1 MTIFWCGDD
10 GTLSELNHGSVY
22 ADSQWVGRIYTI
34 FRPFHVGFGFSTAA
48 KFDALGVDPDKPA
61 FGCVPFF
68 DSDLHH

>member
-1 MTIFWCGDD
+1 MSSTTGLFMLIVNGWAAFIRSSG
-10 GTLSELNHGSVY
+10 L
-22 ADSQWVGRIYTI
+22 
-34 FRPFHVGFGFSTAA
+34 FHVGFGFSTAA